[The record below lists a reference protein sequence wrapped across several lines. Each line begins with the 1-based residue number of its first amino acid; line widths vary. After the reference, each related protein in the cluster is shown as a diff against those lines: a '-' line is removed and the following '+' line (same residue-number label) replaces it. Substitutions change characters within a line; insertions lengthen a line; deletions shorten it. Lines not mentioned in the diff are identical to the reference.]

1 MRHSVEDGWP
11 SDKKV
16 IKVGTQNQ
24 NFFPQEFGGKNL
36 ACLLLFFEQRASFL
50 TFEKSY

>member
-24 NFFPQEFGGKNL
+24 NLFLQAIWWKEFGLL
-36 ACLLLFFEQRASFL
+36 AFIF
-50 TFEKSY
+50 